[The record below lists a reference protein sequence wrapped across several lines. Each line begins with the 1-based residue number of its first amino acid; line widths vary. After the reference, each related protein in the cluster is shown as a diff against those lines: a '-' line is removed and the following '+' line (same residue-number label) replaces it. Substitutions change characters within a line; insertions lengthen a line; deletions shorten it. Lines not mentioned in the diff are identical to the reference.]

1 MNGSK
6 LVVLATALTSLT
18 LSACNG
24 EEEQTRPFQV
34 VTAARKSLSIS
45 AEAAGVIEPV
55 TTVEVKS
62 KASGEVL
69 ALPVETGDQV
79 EQGQL
84 LVQVEQTDARQ
95 ALAQAEADL
104 EVAEARLQIA
114 RSQLDR
120 AQQMLEQQIISDQ
133 DYEQS
138 QLEHANARAQLVR
151 AQASL
156 EIARE
161 RMAETTIR
169 APITGTIIDRTVEA
183 GQVISSATQ
192 VVGGGT
198 LLMTMADLGEVQVRT
213 LVDETD
219 IGRVEPGLPADIQ
232 VEAYRDRS
240 FSGRVL
246 KIEPQATVTQNVTM
260 FPVLIRIDNRER
272 LLKPGMSAEVTIQIA
287 RAEDAVTVPAQA
299 VHPESD
305 AQEVAQLALGLD
317 SERFAQLLER
327 NTPQMA
333 AAEGGPGGPAG
344 TNGEGPGGLSQV
356 QRDSIRER
364 FRSGQMTPQEM
375 QQMRER
381 FQQMREAQERQRRSG
396 GPTPGVVFAWRDGSI
411 QPIPVRV
418 GVTDW
423 ESIEVVSG
431 LEEGDSVALLP
442 TASLLRD
449 QAQLLERFQRFRG
462 SGVPGMQRQN

>member
-1 MNGSK
+1 MNARKFVTLG
-6 LVVLATALTSLT
+6 TALTLFG
-18 LSACNG
+18 LLACNG
-24 EEEQTRPFQV
+24 DDEQGRPFQV
-34 VTAARKSLSIS
+34 VTAERKTLSIS

-55 TTVEVKS
+55 TMVEVKS

-69 ALPVETGDQV
+69 SLPVETGDHV

-104 EVAEARLQIA
+104 EVAEARLKVA

-120 AQQMLEQQIISDQ
+120 AEKMLEQQIISDQ

-138 QLEHANARAQLVR
+138 QLEYANARAQLVR

-219 IGRVEPGLPADIQ
+219 IGRVEPRLPADIQ
-232 VEAYRDRS
+232 VEAYRDRT
-240 FSGRVL
+240 FQGRVL

-260 FPVLIRIDNRER
+260 FPVLIRIDNEER

-287 RAEDAVTVPAQA
+287 RTEDAVTVPAQA
-299 VHPESD
+299 VHPQSD
-305 AQEVAQLALGLD
+305 AEEVAKLALGVD
-317 SERFAQLLER
+317 NERFAQLLESNR
-327 NTPQMA
+327 PQMA

-344 TNGEGPGGLSQV
+344 TNGESPGQLTQA
-356 QRDSIRER
+356 QRDSMRER
-364 FRSGQMTPQEM
+364 FRSGEMTPQEM
-375 QQMRER
+375 RQMRER
-381 FQQMREAQERQRRSG
+381 FQQMREAREQQRRSG
-396 GPTPGVVFAWRDGSI
+396 GPTPGVVFAWREGTI
-411 QPIPVRV
+411 QPVPVQV

-431 LEEGDSVALLP
+431 LQVGDSVALLP